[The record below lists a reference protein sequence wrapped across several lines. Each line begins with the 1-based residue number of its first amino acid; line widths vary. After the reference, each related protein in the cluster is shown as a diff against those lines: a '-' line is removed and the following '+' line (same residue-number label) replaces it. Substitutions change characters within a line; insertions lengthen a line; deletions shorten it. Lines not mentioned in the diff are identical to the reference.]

1 LPGTASVT
9 PGAETSGAAA
19 MFRMLRQEVM
29 VPVSWI
35 SVILFTIFE
44 HELLSNLSSPVWL
57 AFIFIWL
64 FVVIL
69 FSAMSVVRHADCL
82 AIKFGEPYG
91 TLILTLSVISIEIVM
106 ISSLMLHGENNPT
119 SARDAMFGVIMI
131 MLNGMIGIALLL
143 GGLRFGE
150 QQYNLQGANAYL
162 VVIIPLAALGM
173 ALPDFTISTL
183 APTFSSYQAAF
194 LLVITFGLYGI
205 FLLVQTTRHRRYFE
219 DPGPDEPFNCK
230 TASNLIIRST
240 PTHILLLIA
249 CLLPVVLLSEQLAR
263 PIDYGIEVLGAP
275 TALGGFL
282 VAILVLAPEAM
293 GGIRAAMNNHLQR
306 SVNIILGSVLST
318 IGLTIPAV
326 LGIGLL
332 TGKSVILGL
341 PSSEVTLLFVTLLVS
356 MATFSG
362 NRTNILQ
369 GAVHILLFL
378 VYIMLIFKP

>member
-1 LPGTASVT
+1 MT
-9 PGAETSGAAA
+9 PGSDPSGPAV
-19 MFRMLRQEVM
+19 MPGMLRHEIM

-35 SVILFTIFE
+35 SAIIFMIFE
-44 HELLSNLSSPVWL
+44 HNLLSNLSRPVWL
-57 AFIFIWL
+57 GLIFIWL
-64 FVVIL
+64 FSVIL

-119 SARDAMFGVIMI
+119 SARDAMFGVIMV

-143 GGLRFGE
+143 GGMRFRE
-150 QQYNLQGANAYL
+150 QMYNLQGASAYL

-173 ALPDFTISTL
+173 ALPNFTISTQG
-183 APTFSSYQAAF
+183 PTFSSYQAAF

-205 FLLVQTTRHRRYFE
+205 FLLVQTTRHRRFFE
-219 DPGPDEPFNCK
+219 DPEPDQSSHYK
-230 TASNLIIRST
+230 SHTNLVIRST
-240 PTHILLLIA
+240 PTHVLLLFA
-249 CLLPVVLLSEQLAR
+249 YLLPVVLLSEKLAR
-263 PIDYGIEVLGAP
+263 PVDYGIEVLGAP
-275 TALGGFL
+275 PALGGF
-282 VAILVLAPEAM
+282 VIAILVLAPEAM
-293 GGIRAAMNNHLQR
+293 GGIRAALDNHLQR

-326 LGIGLL
+326 LTIGLL
-332 TGKSVILGL
+332 TGKSVVLGL
-341 PSSEVTLLFVTLLVS
+341 PSSEVTLLFVTFLVS
-356 MATFSG
+356 MTTFSG

>member
-1 LPGTASVT
+1 VP
-9 PGAETSGAAA
+9 PGAEPSGDTV
-19 MFRMLRQEVM
+19 MISMLRQEVM

-35 SVILFTIFE
+35 SAILFTVFE
-44 HELLSNLSSPVWL
+44 DELLGNLSSPVWL
-57 AFIFIWL
+57 GFIFIWL
-64 FVVIL
+64 FIVIL

-82 AIKFGEPYG
+82 AVKFGEPYG

-150 QQYNLQGANAYL
+150 QTYNLQGANAYL

-173 ALPDFTISTL
+173 VLPDFTISTS

-219 DPGPDEPFNCK
+219 EPGPDEPVRCK
-230 TASNLIIRST
+230 TETGLNIRST
-240 PTHILLLIA
+240 PTHVLLLIA

-263 PIDYGIEVLGAP
+263 PIDYAIEVLGAP
-275 TALGGFL
+275 AALGGFL
-282 VAILVLAPEAM
+282 VATLVLAPEAM
-293 GGIRAAMNNHLQR
+293 GGIRAALNNHLQR
-306 SVNIILGSVLST
+306 SVNMILGSVLST

-326 LGIGLL
+326 MALGLL

-341 PSSEVTLLFVTLLVS
+341 PSSEVTLLFVTFLVS
-356 MATFSG
+356 MTTFSG